1 MFTQLG
7 KHMLLLR
14 NLSSKLPNFFTGS
27 KFDYFATKQRHLE
40 QSKMD
45 QAKYV
50 DGSLKKF
57 EIWSASKAVFHKFH
71 LVHSANTL
79 SSVEPTMLSVHK
91 MVKHTLK
98 ILPQNL

>member
-1 MFTQLG
+1 
-7 KHMLLLR
+7 
-14 NLSSKLPNFFTGS
+14 
-27 KFDYFATKQRHLE
+27 
-40 QSKMD
+40 MD
-45 QAKYV
+45 QVKFV
-50 DGSLKKF
+50 EGSLKKF